1 MADDNRPLKYMR
13 YAIGEIVLVVIGI
26 LIALQINNWQQNRKN
41 DGIRRDYYNQILQ
54 DLEKDIIFM
63 EEFLIEID
71 SFDVRYDSYKEIFKQ
86 TDLPIWQ
93 TTIAMGKVFIYQ
105 TINVKTNNNAI
116 TALQSTGDI
125 RLIPPLVRNKI
136 LDFKY
141 KQAGI
146 MDYIQSTQEN
156 LVNHSLHISGLWG
169 GQLVMRAGN
178 QPKLLKHYDDE
189 NIQIQSLMG
198 LEANLSAL
206 SDALKKG
213 EKQFKDLLKEAEEI
227 TKIINQELKK

>member
-1 MADDNRPLKYMR
+1 MR

-41 DGIRRDYYNQILQ
+41 DGVRRDYYNQILQ

-93 TTIAMGKVFIYQ
+93 ITDAMSKVFMSEG
-105 TINVKTNNNAI
+105 INARTNNNAI

-125 RLIPPLVRNKI
+125 RLVSPLVRNRI

-156 LVNHSLHISGLWG
+156 LVNHSLHISALWG
-169 GQLVMRAGN
+169 GQLGMRAGN

-198 LEANLSAL
+198 LEANLSTL
-206 SDALKKG
+206 SEALKKV
-213 EKQFKDLLKEAEEI
+213 EKRFKDLLKDAEEI